1 MEGGFNETC
10 KFDLNT
16 TVKEIK
22 GRNSG
27 DFFGAVKKTSRERVK
42 GCKRKYKNK
51 KKCRR
56 KEKGEEKGNVQ
67 RINLK
72 VCTR

>member
-1 MEGGFNETC
+1 MERGFNETC

-22 GRNSG
+22 LRNSG
-27 DFFGAVKKTSRERVK
+27 DLADTVKKTSRKRVK
-42 GCKRKYKNK
+42 GCKGKYKNK
-51 KKCRR
+51 KKCKR
-56 KEKGEEKGNVQ
+56 KEKKEEKDNVQ
-67 RINLK
+67 SINLK